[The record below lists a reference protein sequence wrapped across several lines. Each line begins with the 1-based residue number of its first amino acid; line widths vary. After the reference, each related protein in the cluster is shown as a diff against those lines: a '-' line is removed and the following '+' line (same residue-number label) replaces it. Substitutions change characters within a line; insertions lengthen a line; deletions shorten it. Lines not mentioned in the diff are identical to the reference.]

1 MSKLSKG
8 QLKNIVK
15 ECLLEILEEGIGG
28 TSGTERVSMTESRP
42 RRKTKPSKKNEK
54 VKGNRLENENFE
66 DAIQKSVQT
75 ITENPVMQDILRDT
89 ARSTLQEQ
97 LSADSGKSGV
107 SSIGGNMDEVGEPIE
122 QFTAN
127 DRWAALAFPGA

>member
-54 VKGNRLENENFE
+54 VKDNRLANENFE

-107 SSIGGNMDEVGEPIE
+107 SSIGGNMDEVGESIE

-127 DRWAALAFPGA
+127 DRWAALAFPGS